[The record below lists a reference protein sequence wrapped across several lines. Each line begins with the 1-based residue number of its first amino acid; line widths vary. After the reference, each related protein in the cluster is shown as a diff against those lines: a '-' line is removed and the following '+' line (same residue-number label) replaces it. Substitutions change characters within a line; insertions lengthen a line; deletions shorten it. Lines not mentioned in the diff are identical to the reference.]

1 MRVTD
6 KDKNDAGFNF
16 GKSLEY
22 FQKVVQDS
30 GPAAT
35 ASYTLMASV
44 LIFTLLGYYF
54 DSNKGTSPTGTII
67 GLIIGLLTGF
77 YHLAKTIWTRK
88 H

>member
-1 MRVTD
+1 MTENNQ
-6 KDKNDAGFNF
+6 KNSGFDF

-22 FQKVVQDS
+22 FQKIIKDS

-44 LIFTLLGYYF
+44 LMFTIFGVYI
-54 DSNKGTSPTGTII
+54 DSRKGTSPTGTLI
-67 GLIIGLLTGF
+67 GLIAGLLVGF